1 MVRQRAAFFRIWY
14 QALRFDHFIAKRL
27 QISERNARTRI
38 ADGKFS
44 VNNLPCRDLKAQI
57 SRFDKISCE
66 ESLIQPALQRLYIK
80 LHKPVGVVSATTDR
94 EHRTV
99 LDLIDHPDKDTL
111 HLAGRLDR
119 SSSGLVLLSN
129 DSSWTESLAQPDQKI
144 DKIYLVE
151 TDRPIPKK
159 AIEQFNDGFHFAS
172 EGITT
177 RPATLEILGPT
188 RARVTLQEGRW
199 HQIKRMFHRLE
210 GIRLTSL
217 HRESIGPYK
226 LGDLP
231 VGQWSKVEPFS
242 GNG

>member
-1 MVRQRAAFFRIWY
+1 M
-14 QALRFDHFIAKRL
+14 RFDHFIAKRL

-38 ADGKFS
+38 AEGKFS
-44 VNNLPCRDLKAQI
+44 VNNLPCRDLKTQI

-66 ESLIQPALQRLYIK
+66 KSLIQPALQRLYIK
-80 LHKPVGVVSATTDR
+80 LHKPVGVVSATTDK
-94 EHRTV
+94 EHKTV

-129 DSSWTESLAQPDQKI
+129 DSTWTESLAQPDQKI

-151 TDRPIPKK
+151 TDRPIPKD

-177 RPATLEILGPT
+177 RPATLEILAPT
-188 RARVTLQEGRW
+188 RARATLREGRW
-199 HQIKRMFHRLE
+199 HQIKRMFHRLD

-217 HRESIGPYK
+217 HRLQVGKYS
-226 LGDLP
+226 LDDLQP
-231 VGQWSKVEPFS
+231 HEWQEITP
-242 GNG
+242 

>member
-1 MVRQRAAFFRIWY
+1 M
-14 QALRFDHFIAKRL
+14 RFDHFIAKRL

-38 ADGKFS
+38 ADGEFS
-44 VNNLPCRDLKAQI
+44 VNDAPCRDLKTQI
-57 SRFDKISCE
+57 SRFDKISSE
-66 ESLIQPALQRLYIK
+66 DTPIQPPLQRLYIK
-80 LHKPVGVVSATTDR
+80 LHKPVGVVSATTDT
-94 EHRTV
+94 EHQTV
-99 LDLIDHPDKDTL
+99 LDFIEHPDKNTL

-129 DSSWTESLAQPDQKI
+129 DSSWTEALTQPDQKV
-144 DKIYLVE
+144 DKVYLVE
-151 TDRPIPKK
+151 TDRAIPKE
-159 AIEQFNDGFHFAS
+159 AVEQFHDGFHFTS
-172 EGITT
+172 EDITT
-177 RPATLEILGPT
+177 RPATLEILAPT
-188 RARVTLQEGRW
+188 RARVSLKEGRW
-199 HQIKRMFHRLE
+199 HQIKRMFHRLD